1 MPPVSL
7 LVEHDHLMRN
17 PQFAARVRA
26 AFTRI
31 AREILTEDP
40 ATQGY
45 PLRVALARTVL
56 NPGDW
61 NAPGLAPVIA
71 ADPEISGAAAAGY
84 VPGNADSAQ
93 AAVTDEQIITAVRRA
108 WNITAGVTPDPAV

>member
-1 MPPVSL
+1 MAAVSL

-17 PQFAARVRA
+17 PQFAARVRV

-40 ATQGY
+40 STPGY

-71 ADPEISGAAAAGY
+71 ADPVISGAAAIGY
-84 VPGNADSAQ
+84 TPDNADSAQ
-93 AAVTDEQIITAVRRA
+93 ASVTDDQIITAVRRA
-108 WNITAGVTPDPAV
+108 WNITAGVTPDPAP